1 MWPFHTF
8 GVVRQPPMSN
18 GSGDT
23 VAEDGS
29 TSRKKGVAISAIL
42 AAMGNV
48 LSTKNCYWT
57 FN

>member
-29 TSRKKGVAISAIL
+29 TSCKKGVAISAIL

-48 LSTKNCYWT
+48 LSTKNCY
-57 FN
+57 